1 MTDREHGESREVRA
15 TETAITSNS
24 CSPELIASGG
34 KETVME
40 TVLKGTKENVGKK
53 GARDEVEWGIA
64 RIIKAIRGSR
74 IRYSTS
80 YITNMIIRAR

>member
-1 MTDREHGESREVRA
+1 
-15 TETAITSNS
+15 
-24 CSPELIASGG
+24 
-34 KETVME
+34 ME
-40 TVLKGTKENVGKK
+40 TVLKGTKENVRKK

>member
-1 MTDREHGESREVRA
+1 MQ
-15 TETAITSNS
+15 TAITSNS
-24 CSPELIASGG
+24 CSPELIASGEN
-34 KETVME
+34 ETVMK

-53 GARDEVEWGIA
+53 GARDEVGWEIA